1 MKNIRHTEQTQLLEA
16 AYEYFNALINAY
28 TIEHLKEGV
37 IITHYEGNDFK
48 GTYLADMFDSLE
60 IEGLIR
66 QSHIRNHRKA
76 ILTTK
81 GAELAR
87 TLMSF
92 DKL

>member
-28 TIEHLKEGV
+28 SLEHLKEGV
-37 IITHYEGNDFK
+37 TIIYYEDDDFK
-48 GTYLADMFDSLE
+48 GTHLANMFDSLE

-66 QSHIRNHRKA
+66 QSHIRKHRKA